1 MMKFLDDI
9 RSLDR
14 NNVGGW
20 PQSVKIFFTVLLFA
34 VVLLVGW
41 YFFVS
46 DQQDSLTSLASKEES
61 LKQEF
66 STKQAKA
73 VNLEALQ
80 QQLDEMQD
88 MLRQLLRQLPSK
100 TEMPELLVDISQ
112 TALSAGLQTELFQ
125 PGPEVPKDFYAEK
138 PITLRM
144 TGTYHQFGTFI
155 SGVASLP
162 RVVILTLHDVSL
174 TPAKPAKGGSAPDDG
189 QLVLQGTVKTY
200 RYLDDEESA
209 AATKKNA
216 KAGGRN
222 EQVCCHQA
230 DLRDARNAD
239 AWGRLG
245 PGWMHPRHVGS
256 ARLGGPG
263 KGQEGCADSP
273 VAGDQ
278 DIRNVQ
284 VRRSG
289 PA

>member
-1 MMKFLDDI
+1 MKFLDDI
-9 RSLDR
+9 RNLDR

-20 PQSVKIFFTVLLFA
+20 PQSVKVFFTVLLCG

-41 YFFVS
+41 YFFVGG
-46 DQQDSLTSLASKEES
+46 QQDSLQTLAGKEDQ
-61 LKQEF
+61 LKQEL
-66 STKQAKA
+66 SAKQAKS

-100 TEMPELLVDISQ
+100 TEMPELLIDISQ
-112 TALSAGLQTELFQ
+112 VAQSAGLESDLFQ
-125 PGPEVPKDFYAEK
+125 PGPETPKDFYAER

-174 TPAKPAKGGSAPDDG
+174 TPKSPGKDGASGG

-209 AATKKNA
+209 AANDN
-216 KAGGRN
+216 KAGG
-222 EQVCCHQA
+222 A
-230 DLRDARNAD
+230 
-239 AWGRLG
+239 
-245 PGWMHPRHVGS
+245 
-256 ARLGGPG
+256 
-263 KGQEGCADSP
+263 K
-273 VAGDQ
+273 
-278 DIRNVQ
+278 
-284 VRRSG
+284 
-289 PA
+289 

>member
-1 MMKFLDDI
+1 MKFLDDI

-14 NNVGGW
+14 NNIGGW
-20 PQSVKIFFTVLLFA
+20 PQSVRVFFTALVFA
-34 VVLLVGW
+34 VIMLLGW

-46 DQQDSLTSLASKEES
+46 DQQDTLNSLVGKEET
-61 LKQEF
+61 LKQDF

-88 MLRQLLRQLPSK
+88 MLRQLLRQLPSR

-112 TALSAGLQTELFQ
+112 TALSAGLETEFFQ
-125 PGPEVPKDFYAEK
+125 PGPETPKDFYAEK

-174 TPAKPAKGGSAPDDG
+174 TPKTATKGDAPADG

-200 RYLDDEESA
+200 RYLDDEESSTDA
-209 AATKKNA
+209 KTAGKAKAGASA
-216 KAGGRN
+216 KAGG
-222 EQVCCHQA
+222 Q
-230 DLRDARNAD
+230 
-239 AWGRLG
+239 
-245 PGWMHPRHVGS
+245 
-256 ARLGGPG
+256 
-263 KGQEGCADSP
+263 K
-273 VAGDQ
+273 
-278 DIRNVQ
+278 
-284 VRRSG
+284 
-289 PA
+289 

>member
-1 MMKFLDDI
+1 MKFFNDL
-9 RSLDR
+9 RNLDR

-20 PQSVKIFFTVLLFA
+20 PQSVKMFFTGLLFA
-34 VVLLVGW
+34 VIVLIGW
-41 YFFVS
+41 YFFIG
-46 DQQDSLTSLASKEES
+46 DQQDSLTALVGKEDQ

-88 MLRQLLRQLPSK
+88 MLRQLLRQLPGK

-112 TALSAGLQTELFQ
+112 TAQSAGLQTELFQ
-125 PGPEVPKDFYAEK
+125 PGPETPKDFYAEK

-174 TPAKPAKGGSAPDDG
+174 TPKAASKGGVASDG

-200 RYLDDEESA
+200 RYLDDEESTTTIKA
-209 AATKKNA
+209 SGNTQ
-216 KAGGRN
+216 AGG
-222 EQVCCHQA
+222 Q
-230 DLRDARNAD
+230 
-239 AWGRLG
+239 
-245 PGWMHPRHVGS
+245 
-256 ARLGGPG
+256 
-263 KGQEGCADSP
+263 K
-273 VAGDQ
+273 
-278 DIRNVQ
+278 
-284 VRRSG
+284 
-289 PA
+289 

>member
-1 MMKFLDDI
+1 MKFLDDI
-9 RSLDR
+9 RNLDR

-20 PQSVKIFFTVLLFA
+20 PQSVKVFFTALLCA
-34 VVLLVGW
+34 VVLLFGW

-46 DQQDSLTSLASKEES
+46 DQQDTLKTLAGKEGQ

-66 STKQAKA
+66 SAKQAKS

-112 TALSAGLQTELFQ
+112 TAQSAGLESDLFQ
-125 PGPEVPKDFYAEK
+125 PGPETPKDFYAEK

-174 TPAKPAKGGSAPDDG
+174 TPKTPSKDGSGSG

-209 AATKKNA
+209 AAT
-216 KAGGRN
+216 G
-222 EQVCCHQA
+222 
-230 DLRDARNAD
+230 
-239 AWGRLG
+239 
-245 PGWMHPRHVGS
+245 
-256 ARLGGPG
+256 G
-263 KGQEGCADSP
+263 KGKARGAK
-273 VAGDQ
+273 
-278 DIRNVQ
+278 
-284 VRRSG
+284 
-289 PA
+289 

>member
-1 MMKFLDDI
+1 MSFLHDI
-9 RSLDR
+9 QNLDR

-20 PQSVKIFFTVLLFA
+20 PQTVKIFFTALLFGF
-34 VVLLVGW
+34 VLLVGW

-46 DQQDSLTSLASKEES
+46 DQQDSLKTLAGKEDQ

-100 TEMPELLVDISQ
+100 TEMPELLIDISQ
-112 TALSAGLQTELFQ
+112 TAQSAGLESDLFQ
-125 PGPEVPKDFYAEK
+125 PGPETPKDFYAEK
-138 PITLRM
+138 PIALKF
-144 TGTYHQFGTFI
+144 TGTYHQFGAFI

-174 TPAKPAKGGSAPDDG
+174 TPKSPGKDGTANG

-209 AATKKNA
+209 AASKGKP
-216 KAGGRN
+216 AGG
-222 EQVCCHQA
+222 A
-230 DLRDARNAD
+230 
-239 AWGRLG
+239 
-245 PGWMHPRHVGS
+245 
-256 ARLGGPG
+256 
-263 KGQEGCADSP
+263 K
-273 VAGDQ
+273 
-278 DIRNVQ
+278 
-284 VRRSG
+284 
-289 PA
+289 